1 MHIIEGEYLLY
12 RGDTFMNMVY
22 PYWFRSQF
30 VPIWATS
37 TQEAIEL
44 MRDSVQGE
52 RNDELFYDQL
62 IQLAPNQEQAQ
73 VIVSIRNDERG
84 HNQMF
89 RQMYRELTGHE
100 VTGVSNE
107 VPEKFTSYIAGL
119 QKAFQGELSA
129 VEKYRKIWFGLPY
142 GIYKDTLYGIILDEQ
157 KHAAK
162 YNNLLL
168 QNLAANQ
175 S

>member
-1 MHIIEGEYLLY
+1 
-12 RGDTFMNMVY
+12 MNMVY
-22 PYWFRSQF
+22 PYWFRSPF
-30 VPIWATS
+30 VPVWATS
-37 TQEAIEL
+37 TQDALEL
-44 MRDSVQGE
+44 MRTSVQGE

-62 IQLAPNQEQAQ
+62 IRLTPSQNQAE
-73 VIVSIRNDERG
+73 VITSIRNDERD

-89 RQMYRELTGHE
+89 RQMYREITGHE

-107 VPEKFTSYIAGL
+107 VPEHVHSYVAGL

-142 GIYKDTLYGIILDEQ
+142 GVYKDTLYGIILDEQ

-168 QNLAANQ
+168 QNLAGNQ
-175 S
+175 

>member
-1 MHIIEGEYLLY
+1 MHMI
-12 RGDTFMNMVY
+12 Y
-22 PYWFRSQF
+22 PHWSRSQF
-30 VPIWATS
+30 VPVWATS
-37 TQEAIEL
+37 TQDALEL
-44 MRDSVQGE
+44 MRNSIQGE

-62 IQLAPNQEQAQ
+62 IKLAPNQEQAE
-73 VIVSIRNDERG
+73 VITSIRNDERG

-89 RQMYRELTGHE
+89 HQMYWELTGHK
-100 VTGVSNE
+100 VMGVSNE
-107 VPEKFTSYIAGL
+107 VPDNVNSYIAGL

-168 QNLAANQ
+168 QNLAVNQ
-175 S
+175 